1 MNFTQAHLSA
11 IVTFTMWGT
20 FPLYWKIFAGEG
32 SWDLF
37 GQRLIWSFL
46 TLLFILFYQ
55 SKLKNL
61 VTIWRNKKVRYMLIL
76 SGLLIASNWLIYIY
90 AVSIGRVL
98 EASLGYFLNPLINVF
113 MGWLIL
119 KENIRSTQWPAIILA
134 LFAIALIAV
143 RVDFAHFPWI
153 AISLSLT
160 FALYGLIRKVT
171 AVGSLEGL
179 TFETS
184 FVLIPVLIYWST
196 YSTSPLT
203 IYQHLPGWKALL
215 LALSGL
221 VTCIPL
227 VLFAY
232 SAKNLKL
239 QTLGFIQ
246 YLSPSFKFLCGW
258 LILKETISNELLQ
271 TFFVIWIALVWY
283 TIESILMMKK
293 KKIVTIS

>member
-11 IVTFTMWGT
+11 VVAFTMWGT
-20 FPLYWKIFAGEG
+20 FPLYWKIFSGEA

-37 GQRLIWSFL
+37 GQRLIWSFI
-46 TLLFILFYQ
+46 TLLLIIAYQ
-55 SKLKNL
+55 KKFKTLGK
-61 VTIWRNKKVRYMLIL
+61 IWKDKKVRYMLIL
-76 SGLLIASNWLIYIY
+76 SGIMISSNWLIYIY
-90 AVSIGRVL
+90 AVSVGRVL
-98 EASLGYFLNPLINVF
+98 EASLGYFLNTLINVF

-119 KENIRSTQWPAIILA
+119 KETIRPTQWPAIILA
-134 LFAIALIAV
+134 LLAIILIAV

-171 AVGSLEGL
+171 AVGSIEGL

-184 FVLIPVLIYWST
+184 FVLIPVLIFWANYSST
-196 YSTSPLT
+196 PLT
-203 IYQHLPGWKALL
+203 IYEHLPLWKSLVL
-215 LALSGL
+215 VLSGL

-232 SAKNLKL
+232 SARNLRL

-258 LILKETISNELLQ
+258 LVFKETISSELFQ
-271 TFFVIWIALVWY
+271 TFVMIWVALIWY
-283 TIESILMMKK
+283 SIESIVVKK
-293 KKIVTIS
+293 WRRFQPS

>member
-11 IVTFTMWGT
+11 IVAFTMWGT
-20 FPLYWKIFAGEG
+20 FPLYWKIFSGEG

-46 TLLFILFYQ
+46 TLLLILTYQ
-55 SKLKNL
+55 KKLKNL
-61 VTIWRNKKVRYMLIL
+61 VAIWKNKKTRYMLIL

-119 KENIRSTQWPAIILA
+119 KENIRPTQWPAIILA
-134 LFAIALIAV
+134 LLAIVLIAV

-153 AISLSLT
+153 AISLALT

-171 AVGSLEGL
+171 AVGSMEGL

-196 YSTSPLT
+196 YSTGPMT
-203 IYQHLPGWKALL
+203 IYQHLPGWKTLVL
-215 LALSGL
+215 SLSGL

-246 YLSPSFKFLCGW
+246 YLSPSFKFICGW
-258 LILKETISNELLQ
+258 LILKEAISDELLQ
-271 TFFVIWIALVWY
+271 TFFMIWAALIWY
-283 TIESILMMKK
+283 TIESVVAMRKK
-293 KKIVTIS
+293 KVVAI